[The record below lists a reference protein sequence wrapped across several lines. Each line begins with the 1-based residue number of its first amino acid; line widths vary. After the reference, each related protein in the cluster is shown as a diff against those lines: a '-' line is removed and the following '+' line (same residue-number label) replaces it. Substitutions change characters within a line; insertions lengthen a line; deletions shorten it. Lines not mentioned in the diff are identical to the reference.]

1 MLDATRDNSDQAC
14 RRNGGKVLLGI
25 EYVVEKIRQGVHGD
39 QRDDLHDVRV
49 RVAGIADGFQIGVTD
64 MASSLDDFASELDC
78 GIPLESLAWPFRA
91 SMISLAG
98 SLAIC
103 SAVKL

>member
-1 MLDATRDNSDQAC
+1 MLDATRYSDRAC
-14 RRNGGKVLLGI
+14 RGNGGKVLLGI
-25 EYVVEKIRQGVHGD
+25 EDVIEKVRQGVHGD
-39 QRDDLHDVRV
+39 QRDDLHDVRI

-78 GIPLESLAWPFRA
+78 GIALGVAGMALPSEYD
-91 SMISLAG
+91 SLAG